1 MSKVDDFPVYIERGR
16 QGDNPLRLE
25 IKEAFTDSRALEKIK
40 TQENLMKFLG
50 SPQSKTMQEEVKE
63 LFQDFLYWQDRRRI
77 EEN

>member
-1 MSKVDDFPVYIERGR
+1 MSKADDFPVFIERAR

-50 SPQSKTMQEEVKE
+50 SPQSKTMQDEVKE

>member
-1 MSKVDDFPVYIERGR
+1 MSKVFDFPVYIERA
-16 QGDNPLRLE
+16 QNGDNPLRIE

>member
-1 MSKVDDFPVYIERGR
+1 MSKADDFPVYIERGR

-25 IKEAFTDSRALEKIK
+25 IQEAFTDSRALEKIK
-40 TQENLMKFLG
+40 TQESLMKFLG
-50 SPQSKTMQEEVKE
+50 SPQSKTMKEEVKN

>member
-1 MSKVDDFPVYIERGR
+1 MSNFFDFPVYIERG
-16 QGDNPLRLE
+16 QNGDNPLRLE

-50 SPQSKTMQEEVKE
+50 SPQSKTMQEEVKV
-63 LFQDFLYWQDRRRI
+63 LFQDFLYWQDRRII